1 MNLERKLLVSK
12 DKRHLAKVALKK
24 FQQDWRDAHLEKY
37 FRDNKMIVPHE
48 LTAKPVKQIRRGS
61 KEEGYKWVNV

>member
-12 DKRHLAKVALKK
+12 AKHFLAKAALKK
-24 FQQDWRDAHLEKY
+24 FLNDWRDAHLEKY
-37 FRDNKMIVPHE
+37 FRDNKMVVPHE